1 MVRRVL
7 ILGLLGLAGAWMVVS
22 EARACHGR
30 RHGGGSYTYSGGCYG
45 SWGGCYGG
53 SYGGGYYEGYQG
65 AYAAP
70 VSYTPPAGYYGAP
83 QAAPQTPAP
92 PPAPPSKTYPQPQ
105 R

>member
-7 ILGLLGLAGAWMVVS
+7 ILGLLGLAGAWMVVN

-45 SWGGCYGG
+45 GGWGGCYGG
-53 SYGGGYYEGYQG
+53 GYGGCYGGGY
-65 AYAAP
+65 AAP
-70 VSYTPPAGYYGAP
+70 VGYAPPTGYYGAP
-83 QAAPQTPAP
+83 QGAPQAPVP
-92 PPAPPSKTYPQPQ
+92 PPAPPSPAYTPPP